1 MNIEYSKI
9 LNHIQDIETK
19 QTIKK
24 FIDSLFVVERS
35 GGTYCSDFLTP
46 NEIDYCI
53 KSINTFS
60 SFDYKI
66 IPNSDKCERNC
77 ILISPYVSSLDIYDY
92 INIISTDKI
101 DNINHRDV
109 LGSLLALGIN
119 RSKVGDIL
127 FTDKKITIILR
138 TSLSNYVLQNLLSIS
153 KYKVSFSLDNNFS
166 FDDLIENTKKYFA
179 IVSSLRL
186 DLIISE
192 IINYPRNKTS
202 SLLNSGKIKVNYEE
216 IKKSHYELKEGDII
230 SVKGF
235 GRFKFLNILGVTKKN
250 KYKIEYI
257 KYE

>member
-1 MNIEYSKI
+1 MEYSKI

-24 FIDSLFVVERS
+24 FIDSLFVVEKK

-46 NEIDYCI
+46 NEINYCI
-53 KSINTFS
+53 SSINTYS
-60 SFDYKI
+60 NLDYMV
-66 IPNSDKCERNC
+66 IPNLNICERNC
-77 ILISPYVSSLDIYDY
+77 ILVSSYIDSLNIYEY
-92 INIISTDKI
+92 INIISAPVI

-109 LGSLLALGIN
+109 LGSLLALGVN
-119 RSKVGDIL
+119 RSKIGDIL
-127 FTDKKITIILR
+127 FTDKKMAIVLR
-138 TSLSNYVLQNLLSIS
+138 SSLTNYILQNLLSIS
-153 KYKVSFSLDNNFS
+153 KYNVSFSLDNEFS
-166 FDDLIENTKKYFA
+166 FNNLIENTKKYFA

-216 IKKSHYELKEGDII
+216 IKKSHYELNEGDII
-230 SVKGF
+230 SIKGF
-235 GRFKFLNILGVTKKN
+235 GRFKFLKVLGVTKKN